1 MREKVESIKRL
12 KAMGLNMHKTVI
24 SEDVEEIEAIAKSW
38 QRFSIRTDGL
48 HRLRDMPF
56 FMQKEYLDKTGDADL
71 KKFLK
76 QGMQDDLCFIIADG
90 IKHDDIQLYN
100 GVARIS
106 PNADF
111 SLEMCTA
118 KVPLRKMYGYPTF
131 NLTGNLADGLRS
143 CSMLG
148 DVQISP
154 KSLMRDLL
162 DLYGLQIWGKYIEFT
177 KYPVPVGEGA
187 SPYVFWEVR

>member
-24 SEDVEEIEAIAKSW
+24 SEDAEEIEAIAKNW

-131 NLTGNLADGLRS
+131 KT
-143 CSMLG
+143 
-148 DVQISP
+148 
-154 KSLMRDLL
+154 LMRDLL

-177 KYPVPVGEGA
+177 KYPVPIGEGA